1 MAFSPCR
8 SDYSWPTSSPVSVV
22 PRKHTGGKLAGY
34 LGRWRCSLF
43 TSLPFQD
50 ECVYADINLL
60 CIYVCIRQITD
71 DWQSSSILFW
81 EDFVSLNHPFHAF
94 RSGYLLQG
102 KLLEISIFLCSG
114 RQSFTMVFHELDLE
128 IFSYCLPIPQA
139 LWPGI
144 APLSM

>member
-50 ECVYADINLL
+50 ECVYADTNLL